1 MPHYTFKN
9 YKAMSQAKDKA
20 DRLVQMFGLEEAKQ
34 YVILW
39 QDEYT
44 TEQDRIFRQEV
55 KQEINKL

>member
-1 MPHYTFKN
+1 MTVKE
-9 YKAMSQAKDKA
+9 MA

-44 TEQDRIFRQEV
+44 TEQDRVFRQDV
-55 KQEINKL
+55 KKELASRS

>member
-1 MPHYTFKN
+1 MTVKE
-9 YKAMSQAKDKA
+9 MA

-44 TEQDRIFRQEV
+44 TEQDRVFRQNV
-55 KQEINKL
+55 KKELSNR

>member
-1 MPHYTFKN
+1 M
-9 YKAMSQAKDKA
+9 A

-44 TEQDRIFRQEV
+44 TEQDRIFRQDV
-55 KQEINKL
+55 KKELSNR

>member
-1 MPHYTFKN
+1 
-9 YKAMSQAKDKA
+9 MSQAKDKA

-55 KQEINKL
+55 KNEINKL